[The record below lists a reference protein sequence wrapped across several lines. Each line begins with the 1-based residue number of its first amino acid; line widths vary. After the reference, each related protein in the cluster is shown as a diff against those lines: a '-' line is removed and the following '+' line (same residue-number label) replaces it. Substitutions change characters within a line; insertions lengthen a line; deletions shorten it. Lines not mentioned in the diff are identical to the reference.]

1 MLNSKYLGLTVA
13 FAAALSVTTTA
24 ALAQT
29 GTPTNPTN
37 SAGTNSTGTST
48 NRNTPTVTPTSGT
61 SPSANAIP
69 DTQIA
74 KILMTINEGEIDAG
88 KVAKSNAQSKA
99 VKDFATMMVD
109 QHEKNSLE
117 TKELAKRH
125 KINPEDNDTAK
136 MLYEETKNSNRDLKR
151 SGKAD
156 FDRAYLKQQITMHEK
171 ALSTLDDTLIP
182 SAQNRE
188 IKAHLEKTRTAV
200 SQHLQHAKDLQ
211 TKL

>member
-13 FAAALSVTTTA
+13 FAAALSATTTA

-29 GTPTNPTN
+29 GT
-37 SAGTNSTGTST
+37 ARTGTGDTTSK
-48 NRNTPTVTPTSGT
+48 TVTPTSRANSTAGTT
-61 SPSANAIP
+61 SPASALP

-74 KILMTINEGEIDAG
+74 KILITINEGEIDAG

-109 QHEKNSLE
+109 QHEKNSRE
-117 TKELAKRH
+117 TKDLAKQN
-125 KINPEDNDTAK
+125 KINPEDNETAK
-136 MLYEETKNSNRDLKR
+136 MLYEDAKNSNRDLKR
-151 SGKAD
+151 NGKAD
-156 FDRAYLKQQITMHEK
+156 FDRAYVKQQIMMHEK

-182 SAQNRE
+182 AAQNKDF
-188 IKAHLEKTRTAV
+188 KAHLEKTRTAV
-200 SQHLQHAKDLQ
+200 SQHLEHARDLQ